1 MENRRRW
8 SGLVGEKN
16 ASFDRDGVYDEMGL
30 AQMEY
35 SPYIAVEN
43 NKSKLEKP
51 YIVKETE
58 QVQVVKRSR
67 VKVSHVLIL
76 TGMLLFV
83 GAQLVMME
91 TALNGLH
98 YDIERTKYE
107 VDLLRGENDAHYQ
120 HLSEL
125 SQIDR
130 LKQILST
137 VEGLELDNS
146 RVYRLK

>member
-1 MENRRRW
+1 
-8 SGLVGEKN
+8 
-16 ASFDRDGVYDEMGL
+16 
-30 AQMEY
+30 MEY
-35 SPYIAVEN
+35 NPHVAVEVN
-43 NKSKLEKP
+43 APKIKKP
-51 YIVKETE
+51 YVVKDIE
-58 QVQVVKRSR
+58 QVQVVQKSR
-67 VKVSHVLIL
+67 VKTWHVLFL
-76 TGMLLFV
+76 TVMFAIV

-125 SQIDR
+125 SQTDR